1 MMSKYIYRDHYI
13 ERIIPFIDKDIIKVL
28 IGMRRSGK
36 SVLMK
41 LLKDHLLSQG
51 VMESQML
58 SYNFESFQTMDYRTA
73 ESLYEKIQSEI
84 TTRNERF
91 YLFFDEIQ
99 EVQDWEKVIN
109 SLRVDFDV
117 DLYITGSNA
126 SLLSGELATYLAGR
140 YIEIPVYPFS
150 FKEFSQQVINLEIT
164 YSDEELFTRYIRL
177 GGMPFLGNLALEEE
191 PVIQYLRDLYGSV
204 LLKDVIERNK
214 IRDAAL
220 LERILIYI
228 ISNIGRTFSAKNISD
243 YLKSEQRRVAPETV
257 YTYIKACEQACLLH
271 RVPRQDLVGKRI
283 LKTQE
288 KIFITDHG
296 LRQAIYGRNNQDI
309 DQILEN
315 IIYMEFLRRGYEITI
330 GKYQDKE
337 IDFVVE
343 KGNQRAYYQVCY
355 LLASEDVIEREF
367 SVLEQVG
374 DNYPKYVLSLDRF
387 DLSRNGITH
396 RNIREFLLGN

>member
-1 MMSKYIYRDHYI
+1 M
-13 ERIIPFIDKDIIKVL
+13 E
-28 IGMRRSGK
+28 
-36 SVLMK
+36 
-41 LLKDHLLSQG
+41 LLKKHLVSKG
-51 VMESQML
+51 VTESHIL
-58 SYNFESFQTMDYRTA
+58 SYNFESFQTMSQRSA
-73 ESLYEKIQSEI
+73 ESLYSKIQTEI
-84 TTRNERF
+84 SSRDGRF

-109 SLRVDFDV
+109 ALRVDYDT
-117 DLYITGSNA
+117 DIYITGSNA

-140 YIEIPVYPFS
+140 YIEIPIYPFS
-150 FKEFSQQVINLEIT
+150 FKEFSQQITYLGIT
-164 YSDEELFTRYIRL
+164 YSEEELFSRYVRL
-177 GGMPFLGNLALEEE
+177 GGMPFLGNLAYEEE

-214 IRDAAL
+214 IRDVAL

-228 ISNIGRTFSAKNISD
+228 ISNIGRTFSAKSISD
-243 YLKSEQRRVAPETV
+243 YIKSEQRKVAPETV

-271 RVPRQDLVGKRI
+271 TVSRKDLVGKRI

-309 DQILEN
+309 DQVLEN
-315 IIYMEFLRRGYEITI
+315 IIYMELLRRGYEITI

-337 IDFVVE
+337 VDFVVE
-343 KGNQRAYYQVCY
+343 KGNQREYYQVCY

-367 SVLEQVG
+367 SVLEQIG
-374 DNYPKYVLSLDRF
+374 DNYPKYVLSLDQF
-387 DLSRNGITH
+387 DHSRNGITH
-396 RNIREFLLGN
+396 RTIREFLLEV

>member
-271 RVPRQDLVGKRI
+271 RSHVRIWSGRESSRPRRKSSSRI
-283 LKTQE
+283 
-288 KIFITDHG
+288 
-296 LRQAIYGRNNQDI
+296 
-309 DQILEN
+309 
-315 IIYMEFLRRGYEITI
+315 M
-330 GKYQDKE
+330 
-337 IDFVVE
+337 V
-343 KGNQRAYYQVCY
+343 
-355 LLASEDVIEREF
+355 
-367 SVLEQVG
+367 
-374 DNYPKYVLSLDRF
+374 
-387 DLSRNGITH
+387 
-396 RNIREFLLGN
+396 